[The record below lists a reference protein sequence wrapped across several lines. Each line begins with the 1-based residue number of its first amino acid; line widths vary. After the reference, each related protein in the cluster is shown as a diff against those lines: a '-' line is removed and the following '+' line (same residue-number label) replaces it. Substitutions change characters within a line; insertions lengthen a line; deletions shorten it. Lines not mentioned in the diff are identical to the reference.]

1 MGGGLGRRE
10 CGFRRSKWTLS
21 PTQPFPERKGRRDVG
36 KADMQSDEKA
46 EQCDRFIPFRRCRF
60 SEEVRKGG
68 GEVRCGYCILF
79 WLEVEE
85 QLGLGFG

>member
-1 MGGGLGRRE
+1 
-10 CGFRRSKWTLS
+10 
-21 PTQPFPERKGRRDVG
+21 
-36 KADMQSDEKA
+36 MQSDEKT